1 MQPKAIRDWHD
12 FARSRDPALLETLIA
27 VDAVFQSPAV
37 HAPQQGRAIVVKY
50 LASAMEVLGNPD
62 FRYVGEWIAEGS
74 AVLEFETN
82 IDGVFVNGVDIIHWD
97 NDDRIIRFKVMV
109 RPMKALTIVIPRMAE
124 RLSRS

>member
-27 VDAVFQSPAV
+27 DDAVFQSPAV